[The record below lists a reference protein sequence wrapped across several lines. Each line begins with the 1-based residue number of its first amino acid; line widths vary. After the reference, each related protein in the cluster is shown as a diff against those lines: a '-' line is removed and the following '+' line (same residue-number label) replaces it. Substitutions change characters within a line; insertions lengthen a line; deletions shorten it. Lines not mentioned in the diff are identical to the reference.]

1 MIIALEGKIFSKE
14 PTKIAISCSG
24 VVYEVFFAFYKPCIF
39 LSAALTIRP
48 TSFFSKPLMAF

>member
-24 VVYEVFFAFYKPCIF
+24 VVYEVFISLQTSNQITHNKGDSIT
-39 LSAALTIRP
+39 LLTTHMIR
-48 TSFFSKPLMAF
+48 